1 MKVTKCKNIEAGK
14 GRGRGWVVV
23 GMGESEGRR
32 NEISRYEVKKR
43 RYNEPA
49 RGVTKAPVR
58 GGRTRGVQALVN
70 AGMTRGVQH
79 RYGNLVSF
87 LNSGSIQYTIV
98 ILSYLKS
105 GRARPDGVQVLI
117 DTGRARRVQ
126 HWFSSLVFLSGS
138 VTIQDAV
145 IKFHEILI
153 IDYHFVWAAFFVTFY

>member
-1 MKVTKCKNIEAGK
+1 MT
-14 GRGRGWVVV
+14 R
-23 GMGESEGRR
+23 
-32 NEISRYEVKKR
+32 
-43 RYNEPA
+43 
-49 RGVTKAPVR
+49 APVR

-87 LNSGSIQYTIV
+87 LNSGSIQYTCTIV

-126 HWFSSLVFLSGS
+126 HRFSSLVFLSGS
-138 VTIQDAV
+138 VIIQDAV